1 MEQPGVLATL
11 SRWRPWVQI
20 PPGTLDNMARYANR
34 QSGQAQTLVIVGS
47 TPTCATYWVVLLA
60 AACKAVVAKQ
70 ARWATRGSIP
80 SQPTETNMARSSNGR
95 MSGPQPGDAGSTPVR
110 ATFRP
115 CGDQRGVARPSRCR
129 KRGDGSGGI
138 KKAKWW
144 NW

>member
-20 PPGTLDNMARYANR
+20 PSGTLDNMARYANR

-110 ATFRP
+110 ATH
-115 CGDQRGVARPSRCR
+115 GEVV
-129 KRGDGSGGI
+129 
-138 KKAKWW
+138 
-144 NW
+144 